1 MINVMKKFKDIN
13 LAVNNLVAAA
23 NADYTD
29 RPSGKIDDA
38 NDILGSRA
46 DTIKRMNDR
55 FTKGWVIT
63 KGSKYIRFRTA
74 DYGTW
79 GFVVNTDNDKK
90 FKKGDL
96 LKPAGYD
103 KPARNAARGN
113 ILNGGFQINWTGP
126 LYL

>member
-1 MINVMKKFKDIN
+1 MKKVMKKFTDIN

-29 RPSGKIDDA
+29 RPQYGSDDTR
-38 NDILGSRA
+38 N
-46 DTIKRMNDR
+46 KMNDK
-55 FTKGWVIT
+55 FTKGLVIT
-63 KGSKYIRFRTA
+63 KGSKYIRFRQG
-74 DYGTW
+74 YGTW

-113 ILNGGFQINWTGP
+113 ILDGGFQINWTGP

>member
-1 MINVMKKFKDIN
+1 MKNVMKKFTDIN

-29 RPSGKIDDA
+29 RPSGSTS
-38 NDILGSRA
+38 G
-46 DTIKRMNDR
+46 TIKKMNDR

-79 GFVVNTDNDKK
+79 GFVVNTDNDKL

-103 KPARNAARGN
+103 KPARNKPRGN
-113 ILNGGFQINWTGP
+113 ILDGGFQINWTGP

>member
-1 MINVMKKFKDIN
+1 MKKFTDIN

-29 RPSGKIDDA
+29 RSNYNYEDKTDVQKKIKNEMDDKFV
-38 NDILGSRA
+38 N
-46 DTIKRMNDR
+46 
-55 FTKGWVIT
+55 GWTIT

-113 ILNGGFQINWTGP
+113 ILDGGFQINWTGP

>member
-1 MINVMKKFKDIN
+1 MKKVMKKFTDIN

-29 RPSGKIDDA
+29 RSNYNYEDKTDVQKKIKNEMDDKFV
-38 NDILGSRA
+38 N
-46 DTIKRMNDR
+46 
-55 FTKGWVIT
+55 GWTIT

-79 GFVVNTDNDKK
+79 GFVVNTDNDKL

-103 KPARNAARGN
+103 KPARNKPRGN
-113 ILNGGFQINWTGP
+113 ILDGGFQINWTGP

>member
-1 MINVMKKFKDIN
+1 MKKVMKKFTDIN

-29 RPSGKIDDA
+29 RNNYSSEIWDD
-38 NDILGSRA
+38 NKKDRMN
-46 DTIKRMNDR
+46 KMNDR

-79 GFVVNTDNDKK
+79 GFVVNTDNDKL

-113 ILNGGFQINWTGP
+113 ILDGGFQINWTGP

>member
-1 MINVMKKFKDIN
+1 MKKVMKKFTDIN

-29 RPSGKIDDA
+29 RSNYNYEDKTDVQKKIKNEMDDKFV
-38 NDILGSRA
+38 N
-46 DTIKRMNDR
+46 
-55 FTKGWVIT
+55 GWTIT

-79 GFVVNTDNDKK
+79 GFVVNTDNDKL

-113 ILNGGFQINWTGP
+113 ILDGGFQINWTGP